1 MAKNQHEYI
10 LPETSSTA
18 DFIASLQSIFTI
30 REEHEAVIWRTFYD
44 TFDWRLFNQGASLEL
59 YKDQTSPKVYWRADK
74 DSARKIQLGLSSVPR
89 FIDHMPRS
97 NLRKQLEPIQK
108 MRELLPRIKLKIKRQ
123 PIVVLNDEGRIIVR
137 LNVDEYW
144 FRPAKTRAAHVLGRR
159 VSSKA
164 VKGYQENY
172 DQYLDFIQQLEL
184 RTAPDNMLKLAL
196 AETGHSAGDY
206 TTKLNLLLDT
216 DEPLIAAL
224 KEILARLSEIIHQNT
239 PGTIRGEDTEY
250 LHDYRVAVRK
260 TRSVMSEIKDALP
273 PDIVNTYGK
282 FFSML
287 GKYTGPVR
295 DIDVYLLKLDKY
307 QKNLSKEGK
316 KQLKAFKLHLQEL
329 RKEKQAALKET
340 LKSSEYKQAM
350 KSWDEYL
357 QQPVENL
364 DENSPQARPVST
376 VADKLVWELYQ
387 QTLEQGNVITPESPA
402 DDIHTLRKTC
412 KKLRYVME
420 FFQSLYPARRIR
432 ELILVLKGLQDVL
445 GDFND
450 YAVHIDMLKEFRK
463 SVPEE
468 SVEKAMTA
476 MIKELKKKQAAV
488 RAGFAEQYAQYSSQD
503 HIDEFREIFVDSR

>member
-10 LPETSSTA
+10 LPETRSIA

-30 REEHEAVIWRTFYD
+30 REEPEAVIWRTFYD

-59 YKDQTSPKVYWRADK
+59 YKDKTSPKVYWRAGK
-74 DSARKIQLGLSSVPR
+74 DSARRIQLGLSSVPR
-89 FIDHMPRS
+89 FIDHMPRCD
-97 NLRKQLEPIQK
+97 LHKQLEPIQK
-108 MRELLPRIKLKIKRQ
+108 KRELLPRVKLKIKRR
-123 PIVVLNDEGRIIVR
+123 PIVVLNDEDRIIVR
-137 LNVDEYW
+137 LNIDEYW

-159 VSSKA
+159 ISSKV
-164 VKGYQENY
+164 VKGYQDSY
-172 DQYLDFIQQLEL
+172 DKYLDLVQLLEL
-184 RTAPDNMLKLAL
+184 RKAPDNMLKLAL

-206 TTKLNLLLDT
+206 STKLNLLLDT
-216 DEPLIAAL
+216 DEPLIAAV

-239 PGTIRGEDTEY
+239 PGTIRGEDAEY

-260 TRSVMSEIKDALP
+260 TRSAMSEIQDALP
-273 PDIVNTYGK
+273 PDIVNSYGK

-287 GKYTGPVR
+287 GNYTGPVR

-307 QKNLSKEGK
+307 QKALSKEGK
-316 KQLKAFKLHLQEL
+316 KQLQTFRSHLLEL

-340 LKSSEYKQAM
+340 LKSSEYKQAV

-357 QQPVENL
+357 KQPIENI
-364 DENSPQARPVST
+364 DESSPQNRPVYE
-376 VADKLVWELYQ
+376 VADKLIWELYHES
-387 QTLEQGNVITPESPA
+387 LNQGNTITPESPA
-402 DDIHTLRKTC
+402 EDIHTLRKTC
-412 KKLRYVME
+412 KKLRYLME

-450 YAVHIDMLKEFRK
+450 YAVHIDMLKKFEK
-463 SVPEE
+463 SVQEE
-468 SVEKAMTA
+468 SIEKATTA
-476 MIKELKKKQAAV
+476 LIKELKKKQAAV

-503 HIDEFREIFVDSR
+503 HIDEFREIFIDSR

>member
-1 MAKNQHEYI
+1 
-10 LPETSSTA
+10 
-18 DFIASLQSIFTI
+18 
-30 REEHEAVIWRTFYD
+30 
-44 TFDWRLFNQGASLEL
+44 
-59 YKDQTSPKVYWRADK
+59 
-74 DSARKIQLGLSSVPR
+74 
-89 FIDHMPRS
+89 
-97 NLRKQLEPIQK
+97 
-108 MRELLPRIKLKIKRQ
+108 
-123 PIVVLNDEGRIIVR
+123 
-137 LNVDEYW
+137 
-144 FRPAKTRAAHVLGRR
+144 
-159 VSSKA
+159 
-164 VKGYQENY
+164 
-172 DQYLDFIQQLEL
+172 
-184 RTAPDNMLKLAL
+184 
-196 AETGHSAGDY
+196 
-206 TTKLNLLLDT
+206 
-216 DEPLIAAL
+216 
-224 KEILARLSEIIHQNT
+224 
-239 PGTIRGEDTEY
+239 
-250 LHDYRVAVRK
+250 
-260 TRSVMSEIKDALP
+260 
-273 PDIVNTYGK
+273 
-282 FFSML
+282 ML

-307 QKNLSKEGK
+307 QKNLSKQGK